1 MITDSRTGEYI
12 TADRAESGVFIWDV
26 PNPLYFKILKHDER
40 PWLTNHDIITVQ
52 IQFNHNLRKALG
64 LHKCFLTFQ
73 IWTGLRPQTGRFLRV
88 FKTQVLKYLDMLGVV
103 GINNVIRAAYHV
115 LDNVLQRTID
125 VWATYDVKRN
135 TY

>member
-1 MITDSRTGEYI
+1 MITDSGPGKSI
-12 TADRAESGVFIWDV
+12 PADRAKGGVNFWTVQI
-26 PNPLYFKILKHDER
+26 PLYFTILKHHKR
-40 PWLTNHDIITVQ
+40 PCLTNHDIITVQ

-115 LDNVLQRTID
+115 LDNVLQRTVD
-125 VWATYDVKRN
+125 VWTTYDVKLN